1 MLKPETQYPHD
12 VESTDKNRF
21 RRFIE
26 KYGVATLK
34 ALGLGSVI
42 LLAAC
47 EKGEKSEAEVLQ
59 EVLGETSITVP
70 GETSTDR
77 TVRLADGMRISR
89 GIVTLGSS
97 SNVSKSQWTRYLEAF
112 RRAKKETFR
121 VQQDL
126 PAAMSFHWIVDTEY
140 DKDGHPTNKSGYP
153 KNSRNPYTDNSVN
166 NAGSKFTLSNLKD
179 QIEKG
184 GQFLVEISMVE
195 DEYGRPVHREVLMSH
210 LPKEPEELII
220 PGVPM
225 RVPSARAFGK
235 AAIDS
240 LISIGNAVPF
250 SDTLR
255 IESKFNTGWG
265 SDGLVRGLTE
275 SLEVDGSTVY
285 NHFDNEELHSKRM
298 LFTGFHEVN
307 NKENRKGYAREV
319 AFQGVKLIRKK

>member
-1 MLKPETQYPHD
+1 MLKPETQYPHNAK
-12 VESTDKNRF
+12 ESVGKNRF
-21 RRFIE
+21 CRFIRR
-26 KYGVATLK
+26 YGVETLK

-59 EVLGETSITVP
+59 EVLGKTSITVP

-77 TVRLADGMRISR
+77 TVRLTDGMRIGR
-89 GIVTLGSS
+89 GIVTLGGS
-97 SNVSKSQWTRYLEAF
+97 SNVSETQWVWYLNAF

-121 VQQDL
+121 AQQDL

-140 DKDGHPTNKSGYP
+140 DKDGNPTNKSGYP
-153 KNSRNPYTDNSVN
+153 KNSRNPYTDKSVN
-166 NAGSKFTLSNLKD
+166 NAGSEFTLSNLKD
-179 QIEKG
+179 QIKKG

-195 DEYGRPVHREVLMSH
+195 DERGRPVHREVLMSH
-210 LPKEPEELII
+210 LPKESEELII

-225 RVPSARAFGK
+225 RVPSARAFSK

-265 SDGLVRGLTE
+265 SDGLVRGLTK
-275 SLEVDGSTVY
+275 SLKVDGSTVY

-298 LFTGFHEVN
+298 LFTDFHEVN
-307 NKENRKGYAREV
+307 RKNREGYAREV